1 MKAATWS
8 PDARAALLRDS
19 SGRIVGTTYGGTACW
34 FPKRPSR
41 FAAVDSAG
49 DDATVIRCGWCP
61 GCRELDRQRLAQ
73 RLVEHFKEYDG
84 EIWIVTI
91 RTHSQT
97 RRFVRPSLLRRR
109 GIRCERGFFML
120 GDQSCAYLV
129 KGQRPQIPRALL
141 EAHAVQVHRLNRS
154 RGRRAFALVTAGL
167 LVHRDD
173 YGPWRKRFYLR
184 GLPRLARDRA
194 WRFIGAGKTGL
205 HANRVPGARA
215 ARAGVT
221 VHLPEAIPITRVRRR
236 KGPERRRA
244 QAALSVDS
252 IVHSIFQQVA
262 GRSSGRFM
270 LTAPTRGARRSV
282 SLRNSESGSAG
293 IGVDAVS
300 GRAPAEPVP
309 NGSGKRDL
317 YSYKVAGYQGSLQFV
332 GSEFGAWA
340 ARMAEKARARG
351 KSDDG

>member
-84 EIWIVTI
+84 EIWIITI
-91 RTHSQT
+91 RAAAGT
-97 RRFVRPSLLRRR
+97 RSFIRPSLLRRR
-109 GIRCERGFFML
+109 GIRCERGFFLL
-120 GDQSCAYLV
+120 GDDCAAYLV
-129 KGQRPQIPRALL
+129 RGPKPRVPVVLL
-141 EAHAVQVHRLNRS
+141 QGYTVQVIRLNRN
-154 RGRRAFALVTAGL
+154 RGRRAFAVVTAGL

-194 WRFIGAGKTGL
+194 WRFVGAGKTQL
-205 HANRVPGARA
+205 NANRVPGARA

-252 IVHSIFQQVA
+252 IVHSIFEQAA

-282 SLRNSESGSAG
+282 SLSNSESGPAG

-300 GRAPAEPVP
+300 GCAPAGPVP
-309 NGSGKRDL
+309 KYPEQRHL

-332 GSEFGAWA
+332 GSDFGAWA
-340 ARMAEKARARG
+340 ERMAEKARARSKG
-351 KSDDG
+351 DDG